1 MKTSYNGRFALEKH
15 KGLVLSL
22 VGKFLFIVWVLGAIL
37 IDMGVIK

>member
-15 KGLVLSL
+15 KGLMLSL
-22 VGKFLFIVWVLGAIL
+22 VGGFLLVVWVLGAML